1 MLLADMSSR
10 MTVVVLNKDLKETGK
25 KGLHHWPLRSVAK
38 RRGPASRISTHGRA
52 ESGMMK
58 GRREPTPRRV
68 SLYTQPLLR
77 EGR

>member
-1 MLLADMSSR
+1 

-25 KGLHHWPLRSVAK
+25 RFTSLAIEISAK
-38 RRGPASRISTHGRA
+38 RRGPASRISTHGRG
-52 ESGMMK
+52 EFGMMK
-58 GRREPTPRRV
+58 GRQESTPRRQV